1 QGNVWLPARKGGRR
15 PAPLPPLA
23 GHPTVSRSPAGSV
36 APSTRRGPLA
46 QSAPVRRQDPTAA
59 MTQPFPATTRR
70 RNRTFQAGGCP
81 ALPVLKCVARSTIVL
96 ETARLVAIPLVGEGQ
111 NCRVRDKVG
120 DKSVAADGRAGLVR
134 SRSFHASHPPGDL
147 RRRGTRDPAPAIS
160 GRRRRRRGSRIDARA
175 SRSALDRRRRRRRC

>member
-1 QGNVWLPARKGGRR
+1 CDDLEPRAPGNVSLPARKARLE

-70 RNRTFQAGGCP
+70 RNRTFQAGGGP
-81 ALPVLKCVARSTIVL
+81 ALPVLKTGRKGAKPRVITDGCSPRERKRERTRTTPLVSPPRRDGRP
-96 ETARLVAIPLVGEGQ
+96 TARRSETLSSQCTKP
-111 NCRVRDKVG
+111 
-120 DKSVAADGRAGLVR
+120 AAER
-134 SRSFHASHPPGDL
+134 
-147 RRRGTRDPAPAIS
+147 T
-160 GRRRRRRGSRIDARA
+160 
-175 SRSALDRRRRRRRC
+175 ALQPT